1 MNEFLVV
8 TSGRYLR
15 PDFVSLTRLLAFLD
29 QLCRRT
35 LVEFEDFQLFC
46 FLLLK
51 FPQAQ
56 LFGFTLVDI
65 DYHCTE
71 KGFKAPA
78 YLW

>member
-8 TSGRYLR
+8 TSGRYSR
-15 PDFVSLTRLLAFLD
+15 SDFVSLTRLLAFLD

-35 LVEFEDFQLFC
+35 LVEFQDFQLIC
-46 FLLLK
+46 LLK

-56 LFGFTLVDI
+56 LLRFSLVDI

-71 KGFKAPA
+71 KGFEAPA